1 MAEINLGNIK
11 FNWRGAYAGGTAY
24 VVDDVVSS
32 AGSSYVCILASTGNT
47 PPNGTY
53 WNLMAE
59 AGTDGTNGTDVL
71 TTLTTTGDMLYRD
84 GSGAQRLG
92 IGTAGQV
99 VQVNSGA
106 TAPEWTDA
114 GGGSWTLVSTTTAS
128 NDAFVDLTFSGSY
141 SIYKITF
148 VNMIGPDNENLNHQF
163 LIGGVVQTGTTY
175 KYGNIFIDS
184 NGGTGTN
191 ASGSAGSV
199 KMTYAPM
206 GAATGD
212 NTSGTVTIYNPGS
225 GLIKNTDWTFNGT
238 QKVGSYM
245 NKNVGG
251 SSWAGANTAWS
262 GFRVLYSSGNIASG
276 VMKLW
281 GQA

>member
-1 MAEINLGNIK
+1 MAEINLGAIR
-11 FNWRGAYAGGTAY
+11 FNWKGAYAGGTAY
-24 VVDDVVSS
+24 VVDDVVSYL
-32 AGSSYVCILASTGNT
+32 GSSYVCILASTGNVPT
-47 PPNGTY
+47 NGTY
-53 WNLMAE
+53 WNLMAQ
-59 AGTDGTNGTDVL
+59 AGTNGTDL
-71 TTLTTTGDMLYRD
+71 TSTLTTQGDILYRNA
-84 GSGAQRLG
+84 SGLARLG
-92 IGTAGQV
+92 AGTSGQV
-99 VQVNSGA
+99 LQTGGSSANPSWA
-106 TAPEWTDA
+106 TAS
-114 GGGSWTLVSTTTAS
+114 GGSWTLVSTTTAS
-128 NDAFVDLTFSGSY
+128 NNAFVDLTFSGSY

-148 VNMIGPDNENLNHQF
+148 VNMIGPDNQNLNHQI
-163 LIGGVVQTGTTY
+163 LIGGSVQTGSNY

-184 NGGTGTN
+184 NGGTGNNT
-191 ASGSAGSV
+191 SGGAGSV

-225 GLIKNTDWTFNGT
+225 TITKHTDYTFNGT
-238 QKVGSYM
+238 QKIGSYM

-251 SSWAGANTAWS
+251 SSWGGSNAAWT